1 MFSSRRRHTRCASV
15 TGVQTWALPISQLRT
30 LLFMAGTQSCD
41 LHVGYEPTGYRL
53 GGQSARVTRLSTTQL
68 RFVIGDTKLDAD
80 VVVQGEAL
88 HLFMRGRH
96 HIVHHCDPLAHVGA
110 EDEAPGGLT
119 APLPGQSVP
128 LQAEAGPRVATAD
141 ALLERGGAG

>member
-1 MFSSRRRHTRCASV
+1 M
-15 TGVQTWALPISQLRT
+15 T
-30 LLFMAGTQSCD
+30 LLVCRYVLFFFYLVVFFFFKQKTAYEMRISDWSSDVCSSD

-96 HIVHHCDPLAHVGA
+96 HIVQH
-110 EDEAPGGLT
+110 
-119 APLPGQSVP
+119 
-128 LQAEAGPRVATAD
+128 
-141 ALLERGGAG
+141 